1 LSLPRID
8 EFETIVQVQVSLA
21 LDQPSE
27 ALALLDSR
35 LPVAKAA
42 GRLDTVYKMMAFRS
56 VAEEAIG
63 DRERALTTLKK
74 LLSQTAP
81 QGYIRLYLDA
91 GPAMA
96 LLLSQLVARGFEI
109 NYARQLLF
117 NYEKL
122 DHPSPVKTRPA
133 LPTPLSAR
141 ELEVLALIRAGH
153 TNREIAEE
161 LVISIGTV
169 KRHIS
174 NMYRKLNVS
183 SRTQALAKAEEF
195 HIFT

>member
-1 LSLPRID
+1 
-8 EFETIVQVQVSLA
+8 
-21 LDQPSE
+21 
-27 ALALLDSR
+27 
-35 LPVAKAA
+35 
-42 GRLDTVYKMMAFRS
+42 MMAFRS

-63 DRERALTTLKK
+63 NRQRALTTLKK